1 MIDAIEGRRRTEES
15 SGESGRHGNRAV
27 EDESLSE
34 ARKKQQ
40 WREKEESIV
49 GKGKRNGGRVVY
61 FKFFQTLGRTRR
73 ERKKASVAKGRRGV
87 GRKGGGKEEEKGK
100 KGKKGQSPGE
110 RYRGGNR
117 GKRGRKKG
125 RRESRARCSSFEPLD
140 KFYIYSGWKLVESR
154 SFLSSP
160 LSSLIN

>member
-1 MIDAIEGRRRTEES
+1 MRSKGWERRNRLKRVDDTGIARSRTKVCRRLARSNNDGRKKRVL
-15 SGESGRHGNRAV
+15 SGR
-27 EDESLSE
+27 E
-34 ARKKQQ
+34 
-40 WREKEESIV
+40 
-49 GKGKRNGGRVVY
+49 RNGGRVVY

-73 ERKKASVAKGRRGV
+73 ERKKASVAKGRWGV